1 MTLLLTLL
9 ACGNDTSVGAGGN
22 QISTVPEDA
31 SAQFSAGS
39 FEWASVVVGFSNS
52 QPLTIGSIGEGALLI
67 YEIKLVTNP
76 QSAFYFD
83 EVEDIQ
89 LEPGQEATYSIVV
102 NLDAGWDLA
111 TYAEGTLRV
120 KTNDVECVSVL
131 VPLLAYPEG
140 FTGTPPDADTAAT
153 PAADCL

>member
-9 ACGNDTSVGAGGN
+9 ACGNDTNVGSGGN
-22 QISTVPEDA
+22 DISTAPADA
-31 SAQFSAGS
+31 SAQLSAGG
-39 FEWASVVVGFSNS
+39 FEWTEVPLGYSNS
-52 QPLTIGSIGEGALLI
+52 QSLVVGSIGEGALLV

-76 QSAFYFD
+76 QAAFYFD

-120 KTNDVECVSVL
+120 KTNDVECVSVM

-140 FTGTPPDADTAAT
+140 YTGTPASDTGAT
-153 PAADCL
+153 TAIDCL